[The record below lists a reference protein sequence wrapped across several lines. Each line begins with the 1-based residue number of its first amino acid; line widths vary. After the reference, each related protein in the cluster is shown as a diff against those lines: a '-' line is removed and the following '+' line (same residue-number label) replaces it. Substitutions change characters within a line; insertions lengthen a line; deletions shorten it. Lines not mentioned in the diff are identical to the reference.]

1 MPIERAAAARDT
13 LDMESHDSP
22 QDRAEQRRESK
33 RLRALEQALS
43 DRDETIRLLNE
54 ALSRALADL
63 ERADQTRAAREP
75 AA

>member
-1 MPIERAAAARDT
+1 MPIEGAAAARDNFS
-13 LDMESHDSP
+13 MESHDSP
-22 QDRAEQRRESK
+22 QDRAEQRRDSK

-63 ERADQTRAAREP
+63 EREVQARAAREP